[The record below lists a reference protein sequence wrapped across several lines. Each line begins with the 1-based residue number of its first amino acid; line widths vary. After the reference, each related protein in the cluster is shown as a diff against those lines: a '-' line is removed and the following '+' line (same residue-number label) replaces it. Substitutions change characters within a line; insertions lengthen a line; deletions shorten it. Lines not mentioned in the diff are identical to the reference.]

1 MAEESKKARRDYARE
16 TARIMREEEKKRRRR
31 NRIITQVS
39 VVLGAV
45 AVALIVILV
54 VQSSIKPPIA
64 GPANMASDGILLT
77 GDGTGEIVG
86 VTTKGIPI
94 EGKPTA
100 TDPKDYPDTA
110 NIVVYVDYMCPFCKA
125 FEQTNAETIGTWVSQ
140 GLATVEYHPIAILDN
155 LSQGSKY
162 SSRAASAMACVAAY
176 QPNSFFQANAALFS
190 NQPPESTSGLTNEEI
205 ASVVAQAGVTDVDVV
220 KCITDERYVRW
231 VADATERTKS
241 AVPNSSLE
249 RIGSTPTVLVNG
261 QQYTGNPDDAA
272 AFQAF
277 VSEIGLALAPETDD
291 ETGAETE

>member
-31 NRIITQVS
+31 NRILTQVG
-39 VVLGAV
+39 VVVGAV
-45 AVALIVILV
+45 AVALIVVLV

-64 GPANMASDGILLT
+64 GPANMASDGIVLT

-86 VTTKGIPI
+86 VETKGIPI
-94 EGKPTA
+94 DGKPTP
-100 TDPKDYPDTA
+100 TDTEDYADTV
-110 NIVVYVDYMCPFCKA
+110 NIVVYVDYMCPFCRA

-155 LSQGSKY
+155 VSQGTKY

-176 QPNSFFQANAALFS
+176 QPDSFFQANAAMFS

-205 ASVVAQAGVTDVDVV
+205 ASVIAQAGVTDVDVV

-231 VADATERTKS
+231 AADATERTKS
-241 AVPNSSLE
+241 AIPNSSLE

-261 QQYTGNPDDAA
+261 EQYTGAPDDAA

-277 VSEIGLALAPETDD
+277 VSEIGLELAPET
-291 ETGAETE
+291 EEEPGAETE